1 MTRTLE
7 IEIKEKNI
15 SKKELLC
22 LGASPLEFHDYF
34 SLKVK
39 DEILIYAPTGN
50 GGYYLRQTITKD

>member
-7 IEIKEKNI
+7 IEIKEENI

-22 LGASPLEFHDYF
+22 LGASPLKFHDYF
-34 SLKVK
+34 SLKVN

-50 GGYYLRQTITKD
+50 GEYYLRQTITKD